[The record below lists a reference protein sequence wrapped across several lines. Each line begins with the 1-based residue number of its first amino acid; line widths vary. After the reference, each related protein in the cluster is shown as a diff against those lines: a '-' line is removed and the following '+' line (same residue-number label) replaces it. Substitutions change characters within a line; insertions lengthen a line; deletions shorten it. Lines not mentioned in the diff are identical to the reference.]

1 MKFKRQ
7 IRGLGGI
14 LKKLTVA
21 RVFQG
26 FFSMPLNRRRFIVL
40 SGLALGGAAVAT
52 SCSPSS
58 PSANASNIDSAQPSD
73 SLPSSSTFTASAPT
87 SLAGTPLG
95 PAGLYAPPR
104 GDIRLAVI
112 SDLNSAYGSTD
123 YRREVIEGITMLPD
137 WQPDMVLCAGDM
149 VAGQSISLS
158 PSEIEAMWSAFDEKI
173 LDPIR
178 SAGLPF
184 ALTIGNHDASSYQ
197 DNGEFIYILD
207 RQETAKY
214 WSGHQSD
221 TDLTFVEASGFP
233 FYYSFKQNDIFY
245 LTWDASSAN
254 VPAEQVAWADR
265 ALSSPEAQ
273 SARLRIVMGHLP
285 LYAVS
290 QRRDRPGEY
299 LNQADEL
306 RLLLE
311 RHNVH
316 TYITGHHHAYF
327 PGKAGQ
333 VNMLHCGAL
342 GSGPKSLLATNT
354 AAFQTLTIMDIF
366 LGSADVV
373 YTTYNMNTKAV
384 VNLQQLPRLIVG
396 PNGRELRQDV
406 SVADLTPAEQSQPYV
421 PSEA

>member
-1 MKFKRQ
+1 
-7 IRGLGGI
+7 
-14 LKKLTVA
+14 
-21 RVFQG
+21 
-26 FFSMPLNRRRFIVL
+26 MPFNRRRFVIL
-40 SGLALGGAAVAT
+40 GGLALGGAAAA
-52 SCSPSS
+52 SCSPSG
-58 PSANASNIDSAQPSD
+58 PNANASESAQTSTPIFQSPI
-73 SLPSSSTFTASAPT
+73 SQSPVSQSPIPNPAAQSST
-87 SLAGTPLG
+87 GIPLG
-95 PAGLYAPPR
+95 PTGLYAPPR

-123 YRREVIEGITMLPD
+123 YRREVIEGINMLPD

-149 VAGQSISLS
+149 VAGQSINLS
-158 PSEIEAMWSAFDEKI
+158 PTEIEAMWTAFDQKI
-173 LDPIR
+173 LSPIR
-178 SAGLPF
+178 TAGLPF

-197 DNGEFIYILD
+197 NNGEFIYILD
-207 RQETAKY
+207 RQETEKY

-273 SARLRIVMGHLP
+273 SAKLRIVMGHLP

-290 QRRDRPGEY
+290 QRRDRPGEF

-306 RLLLE
+306 RSLLE

-333 VNMLHCGAL
+333 LNTLHCGAL
-342 GSGPKSLLATNT
+342 GSGPKSLLTTNT

-366 LGSADVV
+366 LESTDVV
-373 YTTYNMNTKAV
+373 YTTYNMNTKEV
-384 VNLQQLPRLIVG
+384 VDLQQLPRLIVG

-406 SVADLTPAEQSQPYV
+406 SVSDLTPAEQSQPYV